1 MVTFQE
7 LDEIVKRLKVDR
19 SVKGINDEMR
29 TAYDA
34 AIDRL
39 VFLANSFRQDPPLSA
54 RRW

>member
-7 LDEIVKRLKVDR
+7 IEEIVKRLKADR
-19 SVKGINDEMR
+19 SAKGINDEMR

-39 VFLANSFRQDPPLSA
+39 VFLADTFRQGPPL
-54 RRW
+54 